1 MLSQKKKSVLIG
13 GIVLFLLLSNISLP
27 QSQSSLNISVKDHPN
42 LSRIIVESSSP
53 LSFEIE
59 KRPSDVRI
67 IISTD
72 TSFRIQKEPFES
84 SVIRSFGWRRGRDY
98 YILTFNIIPEKFS
111 YDYFTLDNPPQLIID
126 LSPLSGKKEEL
137 LPEPTIVPS
146 LPRTERPSA
155 LSREIKTVVIDP
167 GHGGLWPGAIGK
179 AGTLEKDITLA
190 ISLKLAA
197 VIRRNLALRVVLT
210 RDKDVDVSLED
221 RAAMANNIKADI
233 FLSIHANSSYQKNAR
248 GPETY
253 FLSLEATDEEARKL
267 AYLENNPTQPEEGII
282 GDNQDEIQMILW
294 DMAQTAYLKQSS
306 ELAESI
312 QNELNLLLRTRNRG
326 IRQAPFTVL
335 AGVACSAVL
344 VEVAFLSNSRE
355 ERRLLNEDFQNEVA
369 KAIYDGL
376 VIYLQRNSKERSE

>member
-1 MLSQKKKSVLIG
+1 M
-13 GIVLFLLLSNISLP
+13 
-27 QSQSSLNISVKDHPN
+27 
-42 LSRIIVESSSP
+42 
-53 LSFEIE
+53 SFEIE

-67 IISTD
+67 IIRTD
-72 TSFRIQKEPFES
+72 TSFQIQKEPFES

-98 YILTFNIIPEKFS
+98 YILTFNIIPRRYS

-126 LSPLSGKKEEL
+126 LSPLSEEKEEL
-137 LPEPTIVPS
+137 LPEPTIVPPLS
-146 LPRTERPSA
+146 RTERPSSP
-155 LSREIKTVVIDP
+155 SREIKTVVIDP
-167 GHGGLWPGAIGK
+167 GHGGLWPGAMGK

-210 RDKDVDVSLED
+210 RDKDVDVSLEN
-221 RAAMANNIKADI
+221 RAAMANNNKADI
-233 FLSIHANSSYQKNAR
+233 FLSIHANSSYQKDAR
-248 GPETY
+248 GPEMY

-267 AYLENNPTQPEEGII
+267 AYLENNPTQPEEGIA

-369 KAIYDGL
+369 QAIYDGL
-376 VIYLQRNSKERSE
+376 VSYLQRNS

>member
-1 MLSQKKKSVLIG
+1 MLNQKKKSVLIG
-13 GIVLFLLLSNISLP
+13 GIALFLLLSNFSLP
-27 QSQSSLNISVKDHPN
+27 QSQSSLNISVKDFSN
-42 LSRIIVESSSP
+42 LSRIIVESSLP

-67 IISTD
+67 IIRTN

-98 YILTFNIIPEKFS
+98 YILTFNIIPERFS

-126 LSPLSGKKEEL
+126 LSPLSEKKEEL

-146 LPRTERPSA
+146 LSRTERPSA
-155 LSREIKTVVIDP
+155 PSREIKTVVIDP
-167 GHGGLWPGAIGK
+167 GHGGLWPGATGK

-197 VIRRNLALRVVLT
+197 VIQRNLALRVVLT

-221 RAAMANNIKADI
+221 RAAMANNNKADI
-233 FLSIHANSSYQKNAR
+233 FLSIHANSSYQKDAR

-267 AYLENNPTQPEEGII
+267 AYLENNPTQPEKGIA
-282 GDNQDEIQMILW
+282 GDNRDEIQMILW

-344 VEVAFLSNSRE
+344 IEVAFLSNPRE

-376 VIYLQRNSKERSE
+376 VSYLERNS

>member
-1 MLSQKKKSVLIG
+1 MNKELLNQKKKSVLIG
-13 GIVLFLLLSNISLP
+13 GIVLFLLLANFSLP
-27 QSQSSLNISVKDHPN
+27 QSQSSLKISVKDFPD
-42 LSRIIVESSSP
+42 LSRIIVDSSLP

-59 KRPSDVRI
+59 KRPSDIMI
-67 IISTD
+67 IIRTK
-72 TSFRIQKEPFES
+72 TSFRIQKEPFDS

-98 YILTFNIIPEKFS
+98 YILTFNIIPERFS

-126 LSPLSGKKEEL
+126 LSPLSEKKEEF
-137 LPEPTIVPS
+137 LPQPTIVPPLS
-146 LPRTERPSA
+146 GTERPSSS
-155 LSREIKTVVIDP
+155 SREIKTVVIDP
-167 GHGGLWPGAIGK
+167 GHGGLWPGATGK
-179 AGTLEKDITLA
+179 GGTLEKDITLA

-210 RDKDVDVSLED
+210 RDKDVDVSLEN
-221 RAAMANNIKADI
+221 RAALANNNKADI
-233 FLSIHANSSYQKNAR
+233 FLSIHANSSYQKDAR

-267 AYLENNPTQPEEGII
+267 AYLENNPTQPEEGIA

-355 ERRLLNEDFQNEVA
+355 ERRLLSEDFQNEVA

-376 VIYLQRNSKERSE
+376 VSYLQRNS

>member
-1 MLSQKKKSVLIG
+1 LKKELLNQNKKSVLIG
-13 GIVLFLLLSNISLP
+13 GIALFLLLSNFSLP
-27 QSQSSLNISVKDHPN
+27 QSQSSLNISVKDFSN
-42 LSRIIVESSSP
+42 LSRIIVESSLP
-53 LSFEIE
+53 LSFEVE

-67 IISTD
+67 IIRTN
-72 TSFRIQKEPFES
+72 TSFQIQKEPFES

-98 YILTFNIIPEKFS
+98 YILTFNIIPRRFS
-111 YDYFTLDNPPQLIID
+111 SDYFTLDNPPQLIID
-126 LSPLSGKKEEL
+126 VSPLSEKKEEL
-137 LPEPTIVPS
+137 LPEPTIVPP
-146 LPRTERPSA
+146 LPRTERPSSP
-155 LSREIKTVVIDP
+155 SREIKTVIIDP
-167 GHGGLWPGAIGK
+167 GHGGLWPGATGK
-179 AGTLEKDITLA
+179 GGTLEKDITLA

-221 RAAMANNIKADI
+221 RAAMANNNKADI

-267 AYLENNPTQPEEGII
+267 AYLENNPTQPEEGIA

-369 KAIYDGL
+369 QAIYDGL
-376 VIYLQRNSKERSE
+376 VSYLQRNS

>member
-13 GIVLFLLLSNISLP
+13 GIALFLLLSNISLP

-59 KRPSDVRI
+59 RRPSDVRI

-126 LSPLSGKKEEL
+126 LSPLSEKKEEL
-137 LPEPTIVPS
+137 LPEPTVVPS
-146 LPRTERPSA
+146 LSRTERPSA

-179 AGTLEKDITLA
+179 SGTLEKDITLA

-267 AYLENNPTQPEEGII
+267 AYLENNPTQPEEGIV
-282 GDNQDEIQMILW
+282 GDNKDEIQMILW

-312 QNELNLLLRTRNRG
+312 QYELNLLLRTRNRG

-376 VIYLQRNSKERSE
+376 VSYLERNS

>member
-1 MLSQKKKSVLIG
+1 MLNQKKKSVLIG
-13 GIVLFLLLSNISLP
+13 GIALFLLLSNFSLP
-27 QSQSSLNISVKDHPN
+27 QSQLSLNISVKDFSN
-42 LSRIIVESSSP
+42 LSRIIVESSLP

-67 IISTD
+67 IIRTD
-72 TSFRIQKEPFES
+72 ISFQIQKKSFDS

-98 YILTFNIIPEKFS
+98 YILTFNIIPERFS
-111 YDYFTLDNPPQLIID
+111 CDYFTLDNPPQLIID
-126 LSPLSGKKEEL
+126 LNPLSEKKEEL

-146 LPRTERPSA
+146 LSRTERPSSP
-155 LSREIKTVVIDP
+155 SREIKTVVIDP
-167 GHGGLWPGAIGK
+167 GHGGLWPGATGK

-221 RAAMANNIKADI
+221 RAAIANNNKADI
-233 FLSIHANSSYQKNAR
+233 FLSIHANSSYQKDAR

-267 AYLENNPTQPEEGII
+267 AYLENNPTQPEEGIA

-344 VEVAFLSNSRE
+344 VEVAFLSNPRE

-376 VIYLQRNSKERSE
+376 VSYLERNS

>member
-1 MLSQKKKSVLIG
+1 MLIG
-13 GIVLFLLLSNISLP
+13 GIVLFLLFSNFSLP
-27 QSQSSLNISVKDHPN
+27 QSQLSLNISVKDFPD
-42 LSRIIVESSSP
+42 LSRIIVESSLP

-67 IISTD
+67 IIRTN
-72 TSFRIQKEPFES
+72 TPFRIQKKPFES
-84 SVIRSFGWRRGRDY
+84 SVIGSFGWRRGRDY
-98 YILTFNIIPEKFS
+98 YILTFNIIPRRFS

-126 LSPLSGKKEEL
+126 VSPLSEKKEEL
-137 LPEPTIVPS
+137 LPESTIVPPLS
-146 LPRTERPSA
+146 RTERPSSP
-155 LSREIKTVVIDP
+155 SREIKTVVIDP
-167 GHGGLWPGAIGK
+167 GHGGLWPGAMGK

-221 RAAMANNIKADI
+221 RAAMANNNKADI
-233 FLSIHANSSYQKNAR
+233 FLSIHANSSYQKDAR

-267 AYLENNPTQPEEGII
+267 AYLENNPTQPEEGIA

-344 VEVAFLSNSRE
+344 VEVAFLSNPRE

-376 VIYLQRNSKERSE
+376 VSYLERNS

>member
-1 MLSQKKKSVLIG
+1 MLNQKKKSVLIG
-13 GIVLFLLLSNISLP
+13 GIALFLLLSNFSLP
-27 QSQSSLNISVKDHPN
+27 QSQSSLNISVKDFPN
-42 LSRIIVESSSP
+42 LSRIIVESSLP

-59 KRPSDVRI
+59 KRPPDVRI
-67 IISTD
+67 IIRTD
-72 TSFRIQKEPFES
+72 TSFQIKKEPFES

-98 YILTFNIIPEKFS
+98 YILTFNIIPRRFS

-126 LSPLSGKKEEL
+126 ISPLSEKKEEL
-137 LPEPTIVPS
+137 LPEPTIVPPLS
-146 LPRTERPSA
+146 RTERPSSP
-155 LSREIKTVVIDP
+155 SREIKTVVIDP
-167 GHGGLWPGAIGK
+167 GHGGLWPGAMGK

-221 RAAMANNIKADI
+221 RAAMANNNKADI
-233 FLSIHANSSYQKNAR
+233 FLSIHANSSYQKDAR

-267 AYLENNPTQPEEGII
+267 AYLENNPTQPEEGIA
-282 GDNQDEIQMILW
+282 GDNRDEIQMILW

-335 AGVACSAVL
+335 AGVACAAVL

-376 VIYLQRNSKERSE
+376 VSYLERNS

>member
-1 MLSQKKKSVLIG
+1 MLIG
-13 GIVLFLLLSNISLP
+13 GITLFLFLSNFSLP
-27 QSQSSLNISVKDHPN
+27 QSQSSLNISVKDFSN
-42 LSRIIVESSSP
+42 LSRIIVESSLP
-53 LSFEIE
+53 LSFEVE

-67 IISTD
+67 IIRTN
-72 TSFRIQKEPFES
+72 TSFQIQKEPFES

-98 YILTFNIIPEKFS
+98 YILTFNIIPRRFS
-111 YDYFTLDNPPQLIID
+111 SDYFTLDNPPQLIID
-126 LSPLSGKKEEL
+126 VSPLSEKKEEL
-137 LPEPTIVPS
+137 LPEPTIIPPLS
-146 LPRTERPSA
+146 RTERPSSP
-155 LSREIKTVVIDP
+155 SREIKTVIIDP
-167 GHGGLWPGAIGK
+167 GHGGLWPGATGK
-179 AGTLEKDITLA
+179 GGTLEKDITLA

-197 VIRRNLALRVVLT
+197 VIRRNLALRVILT

-221 RAAMANNIKADI
+221 RAAMANNNKADI

-267 AYLENNPTQPEEGII
+267 AYLENNPTQPEEGIA

-369 KAIYDGL
+369 QAIYDGL
-376 VIYLQRNSKERSE
+376 VSYLQRNS

>member
-1 MLSQKKKSVLIG
+1 M
-13 GIVLFLLLSNISLP
+13 
-27 QSQSSLNISVKDHPN
+27 
-42 LSRIIVESSSP
+42 
-53 LSFEIE
+53 SFEIE

-67 IISTD
+67 IIRTN

-98 YILTFNIIPEKFS
+98 YILTFNIIPERFS

-126 LSPLSGKKEEL
+126 LSPLSEKKEEL

-146 LPRTERPSA
+146 LSRTERPSA
-155 LSREIKTVVIDP
+155 PSREIKTVVIDP
-167 GHGGLWPGAIGK
+167 GHGGLWPGATGK

-197 VIRRNLALRVVLT
+197 VIQRNLALRVVLT

-221 RAAMANNIKADI
+221 RAAMANNNKADI
-233 FLSIHANSSYQKNAR
+233 FLSIHANSSYQKDAR

-267 AYLENNPTQPEEGII
+267 AYLENNPTQPEKGIA
-282 GDNQDEIQMILW
+282 GDNRDEIQMILW

-344 VEVAFLSNSRE
+344 IEVAFLSNPRE

-376 VIYLQRNSKERSE
+376 VSYLERNS

>member
-1 MLSQKKKSVLIG
+1 MLIG
-13 GIVLFLLLSNISLP
+13 GIVLFLLFSNFSLP
-27 QSQSSLNISVKDHPN
+27 QSQLSLNISVKDFPD
-42 LSRIIVESSSP
+42 LSRIIVESSLP

-67 IISTD
+67 IIRTN

-84 SVIRSFGWRRGRDY
+84 SVIGSFGWRKGRDY
-98 YILTFNIIPEKFS
+98 YILTFNIIPRRFS

-126 LSPLSGKKEEL
+126 VSPLSEKKEEL
-137 LPEPTIVPS
+137 LPESTIVPPLS
-146 LPRTERPSA
+146 RTERPSSP
-155 LSREIKTVVIDP
+155 SREIKTVVIDP
-167 GHGGLWPGAIGK
+167 GHGGLWPGAMGK

-221 RAAMANNIKADI
+221 RAAMANNNKADI
-233 FLSIHANSSYQKNAR
+233 FLSIHANSSYQKDAR

-267 AYLENNPTQPEEGII
+267 AYLENNPTQPEEGIA

-294 DMAQTAYLKQSS
+294 DMAQTAYLKQSG

-355 ERRLLNEDFQNEVA
+355 ERRLRNEDFQNEVA

-376 VIYLQRNSKERSE
+376 VSYLERNS

>member
-1 MLSQKKKSVLIG
+1 MNKELLNQKKKSVLIG
-13 GIVLFLLLSNISLP
+13 GIVLFLLLANFSLP
-27 QSQSSLNISVKDHPN
+27 QSQSSLKISVKDFPD
-42 LSRIIVESSSP
+42 LSRIIIESPLP

-59 KRPSDVRI
+59 KRPSDVMI
-67 IISTD
+67 IIRTK
-72 TSFRIQKEPFES
+72 TSFRIQKEPFDS

-98 YILTFNIIPEKFS
+98 YILTFNISPRRFS

-126 LSPLSGKKEEL
+126 VSPLSEKKEEL
-137 LPEPTIVPS
+137 LPEPTIVPPLS
-146 LPRTERPSA
+146 RTERPSSP
-155 LSREIKTVVIDP
+155 SREIKTVVIDP
-167 GHGGLWPGAIGK
+167 GHGGLWPGATGK
-179 AGTLEKDITLA
+179 GGTLEKDITLA

-221 RAAMANNIKADI
+221 RAAMANNNKADI
-233 FLSIHANSSYQKNAR
+233 FLSIHANSSYQKDAR

-267 AYLENNPTQPEEGII
+267 AYLENNPTQPEEGIA

-369 KAIYDGL
+369 KAIYNGL
-376 VIYLQRNSKERSE
+376 VSYLERNS

>member
-1 MLSQKKKSVLIG
+1 MNKELLNQKKKSVLIG
-13 GIVLFLLLSNISLP
+13 GIALFLLLSNFSLP
-27 QSQSSLNISVKDHPN
+27 QSQSSLNISVKDFSN
-42 LSRIIVESSSP
+42 LSRIIVESSLP

-67 IISTD
+67 IIRTD
-72 TSFRIQKEPFES
+72 TSFQIQKEPFES
-84 SVIRSFGWRRGRDY
+84 SVIGSFGWRRGRDY
-98 YILTFNIIPEKFS
+98 YILTFNIIPRRFS

-126 LSPLSGKKEEL
+126 LSPLSEKKEEL
-137 LPEPTIVPS
+137 LPEPTIVPPLS
-146 LPRTERPSA
+146 RTERPSSP
-155 LSREIKTVVIDP
+155 SREIKTVVIDP
-167 GHGGLWPGAIGK
+167 GHGGLWPGAMGK

-210 RDKDVDVSLED
+210 RDKDVDVSLES
-221 RAAMANNIKADI
+221 RAAMANNNKADI
-233 FLSIHANSSYQKNAR
+233 FLSIHANSSYQKDAR

-267 AYLENNPTQPEEGII
+267 AYLENNPTQPEEGIA
-282 GDNQDEIQMILW
+282 GDNRDEIQMILW

-335 AGVACSAVL
+335 AGVACAAVL

-376 VIYLQRNSKERSE
+376 VSYLERNS

>member
-1 MLSQKKKSVLIG
+1 MNKELLSQKKKSVLIG
-13 GIVLFLLLSNISLP
+13 GIALFLLLSNFSLP
-27 QSQSSLNISVKDHPN
+27 QSQPSLNISVKDFPD
-42 LSRIIVESSSP
+42 LSRIIVESSLP

-67 IISTD
+67 IIRTN

-98 YILTFNIIPEKFS
+98 YILTFNIIPRRFS

-126 LSPLSGKKEEL
+126 LSPLSEKKEEL
-137 LPEPTIVPS
+137 LPEPTIVPPLS
-146 LPRTERPSA
+146 RTERQSA
-155 LSREIKTVVIDP
+155 PSREIKTVVIDP
-167 GHGGLWPGAIGK
+167 GHGGLWPGALGK

-197 VIRRNLALRVVLT
+197 VIQRNLALRVILT
-210 RDKDVDVSLED
+210 RDKDVDVSLEN
-221 RAAMANNIKADI
+221 RAAIANNNKADI
-233 FLSIHANSSYQKNAR
+233 FLSIHANSSYQKDAR
-248 GPETY
+248 GPEMY

-267 AYLENNPTQPEEGII
+267 AYLENNPTQPEEGIA
-282 GDNQDEIQMILW
+282 GDSQDEIQMILW
-294 DMAQTAYLKQSS
+294 DMAQAAYLKQSS

-312 QNELNLLLRTRNRG
+312 QNELNLLLRTRSRG

-335 AGVACSAVL
+335 AGVACAAVL
-344 VEVAFLSNSRE
+344 VEVAFLSNPRE
-355 ERRLLNEDFQNEVA
+355 ERRLLNEDFQNEAA

-376 VIYLQRNSKERSE
+376 VSYLERNS

>member
-1 MLSQKKKSVLIG
+1 MNKELLNQKKKSVLIG
-13 GIVLFLLLSNISLP
+13 GIALFLLLSNFSLP
-27 QSQSSLNISVKDHPN
+27 QSQSSLNISVKDFSN
-42 LSRIIVESSSP
+42 LSRIIVESSLP

-67 IISTD
+67 IIRTN

-98 YILTFNIIPEKFS
+98 YILTFNIIPERFS

-126 LSPLSGKKEEL
+126 LSPLSEKKEEL

-146 LPRTERPSA
+146 LSRTERPSA
-155 LSREIKTVVIDP
+155 PSREIKTVVIDP
-167 GHGGLWPGAIGK
+167 GHGGLWPGATGK

-197 VIRRNLALRVVLT
+197 VIQRNLALRVVLT

-221 RAAMANNIKADI
+221 RAAMANNNKADI
-233 FLSIHANSSYQKNAR
+233 FLSIHANSSYQKDAR

-267 AYLENNPTQPEEGII
+267 AYLENNPTQPEKGIA
-282 GDNQDEIQMILW
+282 GDNRDEIQMILW

-344 VEVAFLSNSRE
+344 IEVAFLSNPRE

-376 VIYLQRNSKERSE
+376 VSYLERNS